1 MSLDTSLPLSRG
13 YRLVRFFADRE
24 YYTQL
29 FYYALPIAMQ
39 ALVMSSLG
47 MVSVMMV
54 GQLGETS
61 IAAVALANQIYFLLN
76 LVLFGLTTGSAMFT
90 AQLWGKRDLP
100 NIHKVLGLC
109 LTLGLLIGLVFL
121 GIAELAPDWALGVY
135 SRDPAVVALGA
146 PYLRVFGWSFIFTAL
161 TTSYSAILRSVGNVR
176 LPLYVSFAA
185 LSLNTALSYALIF
198 GELGLPGLGIQGAA
212 WATLIARVLEALALV
227 WLSYRLKTAA
237 AARLN
242 ELFRWDV
249 TYIVR
254 VLRPVLPVAVNEL
267 LWSLGISAY
276 SVVYA
281 RIGTNSIA
289 AMNIA
294 GTINDVSIVIFVG
307 IANACAIMVG
317 HAIGAGDEAE
327 AQRIAGR
334 SVALG
339 VVGSLVMGGLIL
351 LVSPYV
357 LVLYKVAP
365 LVIFYTRKILVIVSG
380 LLWLRVSNMI
390 LFLGVLRAGGD
401 TRYALVLDGFIIW
414 IVGVPLAF
422 AGGFIFHLPVYWV
435 YLLVMSEELTKW
447 ILGIARYFSRKWIHN
462 LAQTV

>member
-1 MSLDTSLPLSRG
+1 M
-13 YRLVRFFADRE
+13 RFFAGRE

-29 FYYALPIAMQ
+29 FHYALPIAMQ

-61 IAAVALANQIYFLLN
+61 VAAVALANQIYFLLN

-109 LTLGLLIGLVFL
+109 LTLGLLVGLVFL
-121 GIAELAPDWALGVY
+121 GIAELVPDWALGIY

-185 LSLNTALSYALIF
+185 LSLNTLLSYALIF

-254 VLRPVLPVAVNEL
+254 VLRPVLPVAINEL

-365 LVIFYTRKILVIVSG
+365 LVIVYTRKILVIVSG
-380 LLWLRVSNMI
+380 LLWLRASNMI